1 MRAIEFAAWTRL
13 QRRLQ
18 TMETSLMRRENV
30 IRFLMARFLLMG
42 SMVIGFWLLMRES
55 LAS

>member
-1 MRAIEFAAWTRL
+1 MEFAAWTRS

-18 TMETSLMRRENV
+18 TMETSLLRRENV
-30 IRFLMARFLLMG
+30 IRFLLARFLLMG

>member
-1 MRAIEFAAWTRL
+1 MEFAAWTRL

-18 TMETSLMRRENV
+18 TMETSLLRRENV

>member
-1 MRAIEFAAWTRL
+1 
-13 QRRLQ
+13 
-18 TMETSLMRRENV
+18 METSLLRRENV
-30 IRFLMARFLLMG
+30 IRFLMARGLLMS

>member
-1 MRAIEFAAWTRL
+1 
-13 QRRLQ
+13 
-18 TMETSLMRRENV
+18 METSLLRRENV
-30 IRFLMARFLLMG
+30 IRFLMARCLLMS